1 MYTEPDKFAS
11 LAKKNKVDYVYIS
24 SYERSQFKTDGQ
36 YFRANYPLAFQSG
49 EVEIFAVSD
58 RAKNSISGTKAAAPT
73 TTHEDALYKIRG

>member
-49 EVEIFAVSD
+49 EVEIFAISD
-58 RAKNSISGTKAAAPT
+58 RAKNKKTENPAAIPISSP
-73 TTHEDALYKIRG
+73 